1 MGLPNIEAPFMKAY
15 PPERT
20 EVFLDGHES
29 AFAFFGVLSESPEL
43 PEAPVLNASRIER

>member
-29 AFAFFGVLSESPEL
+29 AFAFFGVLSESPEPCL
-43 PEAPVLNASRIER
+43 SPSIRRNLMGL